1 MSGCQDMPMRVT
13 GGVYVPVRDLDTVE
27 IAVRIE
33 GVPQPD
39 GEPLILL
46 YGIGRSEAAT
56 LAQPIATHI
65 AEQVVWALSGKDE
78 T

>member
-13 GGVYVPVRDLDTVE
+13 GGAYVPVRDLDTVE

-33 GVPQPD
+33 GVQA

-65 AEQVVWALSGKDE
+65 AEQVVWALNQTE
-78 T
+78 QR